1 MNLKYS
7 KEEKTSIVVTLVL
20 AVICLVLLYF
30 IRFIDTQTAHNYFGG
45 GGGGGNGVAISLEGT
60 PADYLKVETQ
70 PLEVKPI
77 SQMEQKAVEDVSEK
91 EIVAYEKTESPV
103 VVNQVDHKT
112 KEKKQNQAVEKTEKV
127 KKIEKKEVVAE
138 KKSSTTTPVVQK
150 PDVSTSTKS
159 ALSSF
164 MNGGKGSGGGGNS
177 GQGQGGLS
185 TNGGYYGNGTGSGT
199 GSGSGNGSGTG
210 PGSGSGSG
218 GGNGDGHGTG
228 NGSGVGYSLNGRS
241 ALVKPVPKYL
251 CNEVGRVVVEVYV
264 DQNGNTIDARP
275 GVKGSTN
282 TANCLLE
289 QAKIAAMQTKWQ
301 ANSSAPEKQIG
312 QIIYNFNLR

>member
-7 KEEKTSIVVTLVL
+7 KEEKMSVIITLTI
-20 AVICLVLLYF
+20 AVIFLILLYF

-45 GGGGGNGVAISLEGT
+45 EGGGGNGVAISLEGT
-60 PADYLKVETQ
+60 PADYIKIEAQSIETPPVQ
-70 PLEVKPI
+70 QV
-77 SQMEQKAVEDVSEK
+77 EQKVIEEVSEK

-103 VVNQVDHKT
+103 VVNKVDNKT
-112 KEKKQNQAVEKTEKV
+112 KDKKQNKVVEKTANKKV
-127 KKIEKKEVVAE
+127 EKKEVIGE
-138 KKSSTTTPVVQK
+138 KKTQTSTPIVQK
-150 PDVSTSTKS
+150 PDVSSSTKN

-185 TNGGYYGNGTGSGT
+185 ANGGYYGMGTGSGT

-228 NGSGVGYSLNGRS
+228 NGSGVGYSLNGRA

-251 CNEVGRVVVEVYV
+251 CNEVGKVVVEVYV

-282 TANCLLE
+282 TASCLLE

-301 ANSSAPEKQIG
+301 ANSNAPEKQIG